1 LSYENWPERLAPAL
15 AIAAPFKPTPEQLS
29 KLAHASDFAIDV
41 LQRQPELLGQ
51 LQEPLQAPNLP
62 DGHEPEWPRLL
73 RRWRQAQS
81 VKLIWRDLQQIDTVE
96 QTLAGSSWIAEQ
108 ALSAAC
114 TALYSQMQRE
124 HGDVRDVH
132 GQIQH
137 FCVLALGKLGG
148 GELNFSSDVDLVYA
162 FTDHGQSDGAR
173 PLSAETFFTR
183 LGQRLTAL
191 LDEVTADGFCHR
203 VDLRLR
209 PFGASGR
216 LVLSFNAME
225 HYFQSSGRDWERYA
239 WLKARPVAG
248 NLQAG
253 QQLLRLLKPF
263 VFRRYLDF
271 TAIDGLRDM
280 KAKIEFE
287 VQRREKVEDLKLGRG
302 GIREIEFLVQA
313 LQIIH
318 GGRTPSLQL
327 RGLLPSLAQLKRE
340 GLITNPAV
348 ECLRDAYLFLRQ
360 LENRVQMLRD
370 EQVHQLPENADDG
383 LRIAQTLGYADIAQ
397 LQRVLNGHRAAVE
410 LQFSGLLG
418 GKEMPAAAQTKSYQA
433 NALTAEHLQNMGFAR
448 ARDLVERLQALLN
461 GQAAEA
467 LSERSRQR
475 LQQVAQALCQACS
488 ACQAPDAAIAHAIR
502 FLQATVKRSSYI
514 ALLDE
519 RPQALVRLVRV
530 FEQSPWMAQQLIDHP
545 LLLDELL
552 DARLIE
558 QPFDAS
564 AAQHNLQELLTG
576 HKGDVETAMLL
587 LNEFKLSAGFRIAY
601 QFQFQQLSALQ
612 ASRHLSEIAE
622 CVLQAVLSLAHDEMQ
637 IRYGGIVHSAFA
649 VLGYGSLGA
658 RSLAFNSDLDLV
670 FICQS
675 QAGAQSSGAQTLEA
689 PRYFM
694 RLAQK
699 LMALLNLSTPSGS
712 LFDVDIRLRPDGAKG
727 LLVSAMESFS
737 QYQLQRAWVW
747 EWQALVRARAV
758 AGDAE
763 LGAAF
768 EQLRLQILRQS
779 RSGARLRE
787 EIQAMRRKM
796 RAELNRSDA
805 QRIDLKHGHGALTD
819 IEFLLQALLLQHSAQ
834 HPALALARDSSD
846 IITAL
851 CGASLLS
858 ADQALVLQTALAMLQ
873 ALSLHCH
880 LDLRP
885 RISPVTPELQACL
898 QQVRQVCLA
907 LGFDFS

>member
-1 LSYENWPERLAPAL
+1 ME
-15 AIAAPFKPTPEQLS
+15 
-29 KLAHASDFAIDV
+29 V

-51 LQEPLQAPNLP
+51 LHEPLHMPHLP
-62 DGHEPEWPRLL
+62 AGREPEWSALL

-81 VKLIWRDLQQIDTVE
+81 VKLIWRDVQHIDSVE

-108 ALSAAC
+108 ALSVAC
-114 TALYSQMQRE
+114 AALYGQMQSA
-124 HGDVRDVH
+124 HGDVRDEH
-132 GQIQH
+132 GQLQY

-162 FTDHGQSDGAR
+162 FTGHGQSDGAR

-183 LGQRLTAL
+183 LGQRLTTL
-191 LDEVTADGFCHR
+191 LDEVSADGFCHR

-225 HYFQSSGRDWERYA
+225 QYFQSSGRDWERYA

-248 NLQAG
+248 NLEAG
-253 QQLLRLLKPF
+253 QRLLGLLKPF

-280 KAKIEFE
+280 KAKIELE

-327 RGLLPSLAQLKRE
+327 KGLLPGLAQLKRE
-340 GLITNPAV
+340 GLIVAPVA
-348 ECLRDAYLFLRQ
+348 ECLREAYLFLRQ
-360 LENRVQMLRD
+360 LENRVQMVRD
-370 EQVHQLPENADDG
+370 AQVHQLPENAEDC
-383 LRIAQTLGYADIAQ
+383 LRIARALGYNDTAQ
-397 LQRVLNGHRAAVE
+397 LQRVLNAHRAAVE
-410 LQFSGLLG
+410 LQFAGLLG
-418 GKEMPAAAQTKSYQA
+418 GKEMQSPTPVYDAGD
-433 NALTAEHLQNMGFAR
+433 LTAEHLQRMGFAC
-448 ARDLVERLQALLN
+448 ARELAERLQALLN

-475 LQQVAQALCQACS
+475 LQQVASALCRACS
-488 ACQAPDAAIAHAIR
+488 VCHSPDAAFEKAIA

-519 RPQALVRLVRV
+519 RPKALARLVRV
-530 FEQSPWMAQQLIDHP
+530 FEQSPWMAQQLIEHP

-558 QPFDAS
+558 QPFDAD
-564 AAQHNLQELLTG
+564 AAQRNLQELLAG
-576 HKGDVETAMLL
+576 QKGDVENAMLL
-587 LNEFKLSAGFRIAY
+587 LNEFKLSASFRIAY
-601 QFQFQQLSALQ
+601 QFQFQQLAALQ

-622 CVLQAVLSLAHDEMQ
+622 CVVHAVLLIAQDEMQ
-637 IRYGGIVHSAFA
+637 ARHGCIAHSAFT

-670 FICQS
+670 FLSQS
-675 QAGAQSSGAQTLEA
+675 QDGAQSAGVLALEA

-699 LMALLNLSTPSGS
+699 LMALLNLSTPSGR
-712 LFDVDIRLRPDGAKG
+712 LFEVDIRLRPDGAKG
-727 LLVSAMESFS
+727 LLVSAMASFS
-737 QYQLQRAWVW
+737 QYQVQRAWVW

-758 AGDAE
+758 AGDGP
-763 LGAAF
+763 LSAAF
-768 EQLRLQILRQS
+768 EQLRLQILRQA
-779 RSGARLRE
+779 RSELSLRE
-787 EIQAMRRKM
+787 EVQAMRRKM
-796 RAELNRSDA
+796 RAELDRSDA
-805 QRIDLKHGHGALTD
+805 ERTDLKHGSGALTD

-834 HPALALARDSSD
+834 QPALAMARDSSD
-846 IITAL
+846 IISAL
-851 CGASLLS
+851 AEFGLLNS
-858 ADQALVLQTALAMLQ
+858 DDAEALHKALAMLQ
-873 ALSLHCH
+873 DLSLRCH
-880 LDLRP
+880 LDLQP
-885 RISPVTPELQACL
+885 RICANTSALQECL
-898 QQVRQVCLA
+898 QHVRQICSA
-907 LGFDFS
+907 HGFDFN